1 MVREVYKYP
10 MFPGTPIPVI
20 QLSESLN
27 QPNPFS
33 SVPGNIIPTVLSTS
47 TGYPC
52 ISKPATS
59 TGYPCISKPATS
71 TGYPCISKPATST
84 GCPCISKPA
93 TSTGYPCISKPAT
106 STGYSC
112 ITKPATPTG
121 YSCITKPAT
130 PTGYS
135 YTSSIYPSTP
145 IADEG
150 KEFVSTV
157 SSQKLFDFSVPPPPL
172 NEAFVSPYLGKLTK
186 TQDFINPGDYSI
198 LHPNPH
204 QFHNQNMNLKD
215 HNPVMETKPILN
227 HRRCEELDKSYDFTS
242 ETGQSCDVYSNKG
255 WKNDQRVR
263 ETWQKYKGRRQY
275 NNQEHIRSWDT
286 RSNYNHT
293 GRNKDQRDY
302 MDQCPNPQW
311 DLNYA
316 QGSQYGL
323 KNRSSERSLEGRKY
337 PSTYSY
343 SLDPRSNM
351 KRARYSDH

>member
-33 SVPGNIIPTVLSTS
+33 SVSGYIIPTILSTS

-84 GCPCISKPA
+84 GYPFISKPA
-93 TSTGYPCISKPAT
+93 TSGYPCISKPAT
-106 STGYSC
+106 
-112 ITKPATPTG
+112 PTG
-121 YSCITKPAT
+121 YSC
-130 PTGYS
+130 S
-135 YTSSIYPSTP
+135 SSIYPSAP
-145 IADEG
+145 IADAG
-150 KEFVSTV
+150 KGFVSTV
-157 SSQKLFDFSVPPPPL
+157 SSQKLFDFCVPPPTL

-215 HNPVMETKPILN
+215 HNPVMETKHILSQ
-227 HRRCEELDKSYDFTS
+227 RRCEELDKSYDFTS
-242 ETGQSCDVYSNKG
+242 ETGQSCADVYSNEG

-275 NNQEHIRSWDT
+275 NNQEDITSWDT

-293 GRNKDQRDY
+293 GRNKNLRDY
-302 MDQCPNPQW
+302 LDQCPNPQW
-311 DLNYA
+311 DRNYS

-323 KNRSSERSLEGRKY
+323 KNRSSERSLEGWKY
-337 PSTYSY
+337 PSRYSY
-343 SLDPRSNM
+343 SLERSCI
-351 KRARYSDH
+351 KRARYSNH